1 MKIRL
6 SELKR
11 LIKQT
16 IKEATVLD
24 LSNDRQFQ
32 TKVPSYHTKSSSV
45 PEGDPCECLECGL
58 EFSCDS
64 SEDEMS
70 CCTSS
75 NQKCLRNVLD
85 LVAKN
90 PKLQIMVGP
99 SDRSYDT
106 RHFWAVDSSGKV
118 HDPTRNDY
126 DSYAYG
132 KPFDMKANA
141 DFVSSMLEK
150 KAELAEDG
158 EHKLQGHG

>member
-58 EFSCDS
+58 EFFCDV
-64 SEDEMS
+64 SEDYMTCCPS
-70 CCTSS
+70 CGAC
-75 NQKCLRNVLD
+75 
-85 LVAKN
+85 
-90 PKLQIMVGP
+90 G
-99 SDRSYDT
+99 
-106 RHFWAVDSSGKV
+106 DSIV
-118 HDPTRNDY
+118 ETQ
-126 DSYAYG
+126 
-132 KPFDMKANA
+132 F
-141 DFVSSMLEK
+141 
-150 KAELAEDG
+150 
-158 EHKLQGHG
+158 